1 MTVTLAAMRGGPG
14 KEAGGGS
21 AGGAR
26 TVRRA
31 ALAAGLLAALAAPA
45 SASAVSQRAAA
56 KLDAASAPA
65 SELKPVTAI
74 RLPGGATV
82 YRFQQRV
89 SGVKVLN
96 GQAVVSDPRGAP
108 PDLVADSSKP
118 SIEGPFAPRVGRAP
132 AIEAALRST
141 GVKRLRGH
149 WSAGLA
155 IEPGDGGTLV
165 WRIVIPAA
173 RPLGDFEVLV
183 DAADG
188 HVVRARD
195 LLQHS
200 RRGHAQLYNPNPVV
214 EHNGSSGLHSDKR
227 DQNTRL
233 LTSLRRR
240 VTLHDIRGG
249 QRCLRGKW
257 VHAKLGRE
265 AREVC
270 KRGLDWWGV
279 KRSMSRF
286 EALMTYFH
294 IDRAQR
300 YIRSLGFGTGT
311 AEGVNDRSQV
321 AVADAFRDDNSWYS
335 TATRR
340 IKYGSGGVDDAEDG
354 DVILHEYGHAIQ
366 DAQVRWFGNSHQSA
380 AIGEGFGDYWA
391 AAMSS
396 RSPGTSQRDD
406 VCIFDWDGIRWGG
419 FVPAFGRRCG
429 RRVDNDQTWSEA
441 AASCPDDPFFVGK
454 PEIHCLGEVWSSAL
468 WDLRHAVGATAF
480 DRIVLS
486 SQFMYTPSEHF
497 NAAVGALIA
506 ADEASASGGA
516 NKPQICAEM
525 ETQRGISVG
534 DCP

>member
-1 MTVTLAAMRGGPG
+1 MPGGTG
-14 KEAGGGS
+14 KEAEAGA
-21 AGGAR
+21 AGGAC

-31 ALAAGLLAALAAPA
+31 ALAAGLLAALGAPA
-45 SASAVSQRAAA
+45 SASAAPPRAAA
-56 KLDAASAPA
+56 KLEAASAPA
-65 SELKPVTAI
+65 SELKPVAVI
-74 RLPGGATV
+74 PLPGGATV

-96 GQAVVSDPRGAP
+96 GQVVVSDPRGAP

-118 SIEGPFAPRVGRAP
+118 SIEGPPAPRVGRAP

-141 GVKRLRGH
+141 GVRRLRGH
-149 WSAGLA
+149 WSAALA

-173 RPLGDFEVLV
+173 RPLGDFEVLI
-183 DAADG
+183 DAASG
-188 HVVRARD
+188 RVVRTRD

-214 EHNGSSGLHSDKR
+214 ENNGSSGLRRDKR
-227 DQNTRL
+227 DRNTRL
-233 LTSLRRR
+233 LTSLRRP

-257 VHAKLGRE
+257 VHAKLGRD

-270 KRGLDWWGV
+270 RRGLDWRGV
-279 KRSMSRF
+279 KRSKSRF

-300 YIRSLGFGTGT
+300 YIRDLGFGTGGV
-311 AEGVNDRSQV
+311 EGVNDRTQL
-321 AVADAFRDDNSWYS
+321 AVADAFRDDNSWFS
-335 TATRR
+335 PATRR

-366 DAQVRWFGNSHQSA
+366 DDQVPGFGKGDQA
-380 AIGEGFGDYWA
+380 GAIGEGFGDYWA
-391 AAMSS
+391 AVMSS
-396 RSPGTSQRDD
+396 RSPGTSNKDD
-406 VCIFDWDGIRWGG
+406 VCIFDWDGVGWGN
-419 FVPAFGRRCG
+419 FVPAFGRKCG
-429 RRVDNDQTWSEA
+429 RRADSGDTLPEA
-441 AASCPDDPFFVGK
+441 QASCK
-454 PEIHCLGEVWSSAL
+454 SEIHCVGKVWSSAL
-468 WDLRHAVGATAF
+468 WDLREGVGGKAF

-486 SQFMYTPSEHF
+486 SQFMYATNEHF
-497 NAAVGALIA
+497 DAAVEALIA
-506 ADEASASGGA
+506 ADQASPSGGA
-516 NKPQICAEM
+516 NKAQICDEM
-525 ETQRGISVG
+525 ETQRGITVG